1 MIVITI
7 VSMQITIQAFQF
19 VSLVEES
26 LRGIRSMFRVMTS
39 SSVQTLAVN
48 IGAEGLIVALEV
60 RDSGQITSS
69 ETCDGFVPTS
79 YPHFR
84 QSFPAALQ
92 ARL

>member
-1 MIVITI
+1 MIVNTI
-7 VSMQITIQAFQF
+7 ASMQITIQAFQF

-26 LRGIRSMFRVMTS
+26 LHGIRSMFRVVTS

-48 IGAEGLIVALEV
+48 IGADGLIVALEV
-60 RDSGQITSS
+60 RDSGQMTSS
-69 ETCDGFVPTS
+69 ETGDGSVPAS
-79 YPHFR
+79 HPHFR